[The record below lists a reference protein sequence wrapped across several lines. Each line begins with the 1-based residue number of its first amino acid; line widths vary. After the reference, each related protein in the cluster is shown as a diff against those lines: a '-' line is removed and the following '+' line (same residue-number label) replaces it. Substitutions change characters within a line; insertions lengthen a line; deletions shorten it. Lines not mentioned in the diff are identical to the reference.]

1 MMYVLQIRTG
11 EEEAVLEQL
20 RRQGIAGLLPQELRL
35 TRRRGCWTEEK
46 HKLLP
51 GYLFVDVQYTD
62 SLYYAIVALPAV
74 LRVLKADGRPAPL
87 PEPEEQYIRFLGE
100 KLLSPSVVRRLPDGR
115 GQPLSGVLTQ
125 LSDGNIRY
133 DWHARRATV
142 TISLFGSIKTLHLSF
157 RIPEEPA
164 G

>member
-1 MMYVLQIRTG
+1 MMYVLQVRTG

-20 RRQGIAGLLPQELRL
+20 RRRQIQSLLPREERL
-35 TRRRGCWTEEK
+35 IRHGGAWTRQIY
-46 HKLLP
+46 KLLP
-51 GYLFVDVQYTD
+51 GYLFVDIDYSD
-62 SLYYAIVALPAV
+62 ALYYAIVSIPAV

-142 TISLFGSIKTLHLSF
+142 TISLFGSIKTLRLSF
-157 RIPEEPA
+157 RISEEPA